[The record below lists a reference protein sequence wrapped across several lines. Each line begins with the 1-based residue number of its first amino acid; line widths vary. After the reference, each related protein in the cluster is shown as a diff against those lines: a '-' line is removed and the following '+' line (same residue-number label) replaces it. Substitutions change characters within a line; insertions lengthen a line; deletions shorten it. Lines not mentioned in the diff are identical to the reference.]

1 MSFSNANAETKRLP
15 VTVLSGFLG
24 AGKTT
29 LLNHVLANREGKR
42 VAVIVNDMSEINIDA
57 QLVRHP
63 ELGGTELNRVEE
75 KLVEMS
81 NGCICCTLRE
91 DLLIE
96 VGKLAREGRFDYLMI
111 ESTGISE
118 PLPVAET
125 FTFSDETGRSL
136 SDIARLDTMVTV
148 VDALNFLKD
157 YEDAAELREKGIG
170 LSEEDDRTIVDL
182 LVDQVEFA
190 NVIVI
195 SKTDL
200 VAKTSLRKLEAILR
214 SLNPDA
220 RLIRAEFGHVPLDQ
234 VLDTSLFDFEKA
246 SAAPGWLK
254 ELRGEHIP
262 ESEEYGISSFVYRA
276 RRPFHPERFWKTI
289 NQDWP
294 GVIRSKGFFWLASR
308 NDVVGLWSQAG
319 NASRAEPAGLWY
331 AAIPRDEWPEDEE
344 TRQVVK
350 QVWLPEIGDRRQE
363 IVIIG
368 VKYDREKIEQML
380 NRALLTDKEMASG
393 PPGWA
398 KFKDPFDYWDD
409 LEEESDIALP
419 ANA

>member
-1 MSFSNANAETKRLP
+1 MSSSKANTKTKQLP

-29 LLNHVLANREGKR
+29 LLNHVLGNREGKR
-42 VAVIVNDMSEINIDA
+42 VAVIVNDMSEVNIDA

-63 ELGGTELNRVEE
+63 ELGGAELNRVEE

-96 VGKLAREGRFDYLMI
+96 VGKLAREGRFDYLLI

-125 FTFSDETGRSL
+125 FTFADETGRSL

-157 YEDAAELREKGIG
+157 YEDVAELREKGIG
-170 LSEEDDRTIVDL
+170 LSDEDDRTIVDL

-200 VAKTSLRKLEAILR
+200 VAKKSLRKLEAILR

-220 RLIRAEFGHVPLDQ
+220 KLIRAEFGRVALD
-234 VLDTSLFDFEKA
+234 
-246 SAAPGWLK
+246 
-254 ELRGEHIP
+254 
-262 ESEEYGISSFVYRA
+262 
-276 RRPFHPERFWKTI
+276 
-289 NQDWP
+289 
-294 GVIRSKGFFWLASR
+294 
-308 NDVVGLWSQAG
+308 
-319 NASRAEPAGLWY
+319 
-331 AAIPRDEWPEDEE
+331 
-344 TRQVVK
+344 
-350 QVWLPEIGDRRQE
+350 
-363 IVIIG
+363 IG
-368 VKYDREKIEQML
+368 VKPDRARIETML
-380 NRALLTDKEMASG
+380 NSALLTDNEMSLGVA
-393 PPGWA
+393 GWA
-398 KFKDPFDYWDD
+398 KFKDPFEYWDET
-409 LEEESDIALP
+409 EEDAELAQH
-419 ANA
+419 ATA